1 MPRTPDSIVREWFK
15 EVWNEGSEDAIERLM
30 GPDAPVHGLSGPNA
44 GTIRGV
50 EAFKAFFQMFQRAM
64 GDMQIEVV
72 RTVVEGD
79 ICAAHCHVVARHTG
93 GGLGSDP
100 TGRQVDFW
108 GMCIVRVRDGQIVE
122 GWNCFDFLAMYQ
134 QLGWVKNPPLP

>member
-1 MPRTPDSIVREWFK
+1 MPRTPDAIVRAWFQQ
-15 EVWNEGSEDAIERLM
+15 VWNEGSEDAIERLM
-30 GPDAPVHGLSGPNA
+30 APDAPVHGLSGPHG

-50 EAFKAFFQMFQRAM
+50 QAFKPFFQMFQRAM

-72 RTVVEGD
+72 RTIVDGEM
-79 ICAAHCHVVARHTG
+79 CAAHCHVVARHTG

-100 TGRQVDFW
+100 TGRKVDFW
-108 GMCIVRVRDGQIVE
+108 GMCILRVQGGQIVE
-122 GWNCFDFLAMYQ
+122 GWNCFDFLSMYQ